1 MTLRIGI
8 PKGSLQEATF
18 RQLDRAG
25 YRATLESR
33 SYHVQ
38 FDDPALTGMLVRA
51 QEMPRYVASGALD
64 LGLTGRDW
72 VKESGVDVFEAAELL
87 YSKNSMSPIRWVV
100 AVPEESTVSDVSDLE
115 GKVVATELVN
125 VTKSFFQGKG
135 VNVKVEFSWGATEVK
150 PPHLADA
157 IVELTES
164 GESLRANRLR
174 EIATV
179 VESTTVLIANNESW
193 SDPGKQERIRNIALL
208 LQGAVLAENKVV
220 LKMNVPRNTIETI
233 LGVLPALKKPTVS
246 DLSDPA
252 WCAVESVVDESVV
265 REIIPKLKG
274 AGAQGIIEFPL
285 NKVIP

>member
-18 RQLDRAG
+18 RLLDRAG
-25 YRATLESR
+25 YRATSAFR

-51 QEMPRYVASGALD
+51 QEMSRYVASGALD
-64 LGLTGRDW
+64 VGLTGRDW
-72 VKESGVDVFEAAELL
+72 VKESGVDVLEAAELL

-100 AVPEESTVSDVSDLE
+100 AVPEESTISDVSDLE

-193 SDPGKQERIRNIALL
+193 SDPWKQERLRNIALL

-220 LKMNVPRNTIETI
+220 LKMNVPRNIIETI

-265 REIIPKLKG
+265 REIIPKLKD